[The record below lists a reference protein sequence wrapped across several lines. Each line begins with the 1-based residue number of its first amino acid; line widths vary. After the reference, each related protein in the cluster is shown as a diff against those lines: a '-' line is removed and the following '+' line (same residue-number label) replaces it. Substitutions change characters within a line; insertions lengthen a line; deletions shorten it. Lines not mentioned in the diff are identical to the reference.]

1 MNVLQNS
8 IQKLDHLVNYFKP
21 YGFILILFDN
31 IDMNKTVQ
39 QEVTEEIET
48 DFLVKLAR
56 QKLQEA
62 LEEHLE
68 LASNDEINQWRKATL
83 IKESNQLVSK
93 RGHQLEKR
101 LRVIQR
107 AWIRLFPEESI
118 RLTEWTK

>member
-1 MNVLQNS
+1 MS
-8 IQKLDHLVNYFKP
+8 
-21 YGFILILFDN
+21 
-31 IDMNKTVQ
+31 KTVQ

-56 QKLQEA
+56 KNLQES
-62 LEEHLE
+62 LEEYLE
-68 LASNDEINQWRKATL
+68 LASDEELNKWRKETL
-83 IKESNQLVSK
+83 LKEANQLVTK